1 VLFASKMPVCYYKC
15 TAMRYSMRVII
26 LIKLNYQSCSENCP
40 FKDPVCALILCR
52 LTIEYGKDLAREVI
66 R

>member
-1 VLFASKMPVCYYKC
+1 
-15 TAMRYSMRVII
+15 MRVNI
-26 LIKLNYQSCSENCP
+26 LIKLNYQSCYENCP

-52 LTIEYGKDLAREVI
+52 LSIEYGKGFAREVI